1 MLRYVAKLAR
11 TEEHFKLY
19 LFDDI
24 IPLRGERG
32 VDPGP

>member
-24 IPLRGERG
+24 IPLRGEQG
-32 VDPGP
+32 GDPGP